1 MTTDDTTPPAR
12 KGLVGLTRRR
22 LLTRGATFGAAGL
35 AGGVTGFPFVNR
47 LAARAQGA
55 PLKFWQFYAPGGQV
69 ASQAQWFEDT
79 VAAWNASHEQQI
91 ELEYVPNSDYMDG
104 TRLPTAFASGEGPDL
119 FIISPGDFLR
129 YYNGGV
135 LLDLSPFIEDAAKA
149 DFPESVIANRMVD
162 GRIYGIPMEVEPM
175 AFYYSVVAFEE
186 AGLSEADVPQTWG
199 QLLDVAGR
207 LTTPERYGVLFDVT
221 PGYYQN
227 FTWYPFMWQGGGDIQ
242 GADGR
247 SAFNSPGTVQA
258 LKLWQDAVNAGSA
271 PRQVLGGGGWDIVP
285 NLGSGYTAM
294 QNMGIWG
301 VSAMRENAPDFPYGV
316 FRLPVPEGG
325 EYVTVGGGWAF
336 VANARGAN
344 PEAAGEFC
352 AWALASMEPDSI
364 QRVVD
369 WCTVAKSDMPPRD
382 SALEAGGDAFQEGM
396 MGVFSREIH
405 PGTRAEP
412 RVPPEVYKIVSDA
425 IQATMLGGQDPAA
438 AAAAASDQLDTFLAG
453 YSGAPIL

>member
-1 MTTDDTTPPAR
+1 MNDDEKRPAE
-12 KGLVGLTRRR
+12 GQMHGLTRRR
-22 LLTRGATFGAAGL
+22 LLTRGSAIGATGL
-35 AGGVTGFPFVNR
+35 VSGVTGFPFINR
-47 LAARAQGA
+47 MTARAQGT

-69 ASQAQWFEDT
+69 ASQSQWFETMIAD
-79 VAAWNASHEQQI
+79 WNGSHEQQI
-91 ELEYVPNSDYMDG
+91 ELEYVPNNDYMDG

-162 GRIYGIPMEVEPM
+162 GKIYGVPMEVEPM
-175 AFYYSVVAFEE
+175 AMYYSIPAFEE
-186 AGLSEADVPQTWG
+186 AGLNESDVPQTWD
-199 QLLDVAGR
+199 QLLEVAGK
-207 LTTPERYGVLFDVT
+207 LTTDQRYGVLFDVS

-227 FTWYPFMWQGGGDIQ
+227 FTWYPFMWQGDGDMQ
-242 GADGR
+242 GADGK
-247 SAFNSPGTVQA
+247 SSFNSPGVIQA
-258 LKLWQDAVNAGSA
+258 LKLWQDAVNMGVA
-271 PRQVLGGGGWDIVP
+271 PRQVLGGGGWDVVP
-285 NLGSGYTAM
+285 NLGSGYTAI
-294 QNMGIWG
+294 QNVGIW
-301 VSAMRENAPDFPYGV
+301 AIAALREGAPDLNYGV
-316 FRLPVPEGG
+316 FRLPQPEGG
-325 EYVTVGGGWAF
+325 KYVTVGGGWAF

-352 AWALASMEPDSI
+352 AWALASMSPDSI

-382 SALEAGGDAFQEGM
+382 SALEKGGAAFQEGM

-425 IQATMLGGQDPAA
+425 IQASMLGGQDPAA
-438 AAAAASDQLDTFLAG
+438 AAAAASDQLDAFLAG